1 MEFKHYLFEDG
12 ETDECFIVG
21 AFTIE
26 EAWGIAWDNFK
37 SPSFCYVMSEFE
49 AENSGLDEY

>member
-1 MEFKHYLFEDG
+1 MEFKHYLFEDR

-26 EAWGIAWDNFK
+26 EAWEIARDYFAI
-37 SPSFCYVMSEFE
+37 PSYCYEMTEFE

>member
-1 MEFKHYLFEDG
+1 MEFKHYLFEDR

-26 EAWGIAWDNFK
+26 EAWGIAWDNFE